1 MKLLAALVF
10 SFLAALLL
18 GWSAPA
24 TAGTLLA
31 LCQGGAEVD
40 VIDTAT
46 GAVSTRVKVDKVP
59 AGIAIS
65 SDGTAAYITH
75 PDIGLLTRLDV
86 KTWTVAATARIGG
99 QPFGIVVAPDGRT
112 LYVSDW
118 YGDRIL
124 QIDARSLAVTGT
136 LAVGRSPAHLAID
149 PDGRTLYSADR
160 ESDEVSIINT
170 LDFTRTAVI
179 PVGRAPYALDASH
192 PELVAVADVRSGDIA
207 LITKEKHDTKRIAGM
222 KMPYGVAFV
231 PGRGLL
237 LATDQQAG
245 MLDVIDIATQTII
258 HRIRLGGSPEG
269 VVVDAVAG
277 RAYVAEW
284 FANRITA
291 LNIDDFSISTRI
303 PVCDGPRVMALVP

>member
-1 MKLLAALVF
+1 MKWAAALAI
-10 SFLAALLL
+10 LALA
-18 GWSAPA
+18 WSAPV

-31 LCQGGAEVD
+31 LCQGAAEVD
-40 VIDTAT
+40 VIDTAS
-46 GAVSTRVKVDKVP
+46 AVVSARVKVDKVP

-75 PDIGLLTRLDV
+75 PDIGLLTRLDI
-86 KTWTVAATARIGG
+86 KTRTVAATAHIGG
-99 QPFGIVVAPDGRT
+99 QPFGIAAAPEGGVI
-112 LYVSDW
+112 YVSDW
-118 YGDRIL
+118 SSARIL
-124 QIDARSLAVTGT
+124 RIDARSLAVTGS
-136 LAVGRSPAHLAID
+136 LAVGRSPAHLALD
-149 PDGRTLYSADR
+149 PHGRTLYSADR

-170 LDFTRTAVI
+170 LDFIRTAVVL
-179 PVGRAPYALDASH
+179 VGRAPYALDASH
-192 PELVAVADVRSGDIA
+192 PDEVAVADVRSGDIA
-207 LITKEKHDTKRIAGM
+207 LINKNKHDIRRIGGM

-245 MLDVIDIATQTII
+245 MLDVIDIATESII
-258 HRIRLGGSPEG
+258 KRIRLGGSPEE
-269 VVVDAVAG
+269 VVVDAAAG

-291 LNIDDFSISTRI
+291 LNLDDFSIVTRT

>member
-1 MKLLAALVF
+1 MKLLTAIVF
-10 SFLAALLL
+10 SSLAVLLL

-31 LCQGGAEVD
+31 LCQGAAEVD

-65 SDGTAAYITH
+65 SDSTAAYITH

-86 KTWTVAATARIGG
+86 KTWTVAGTAHIGG
-99 QPFGIVVAPDGRT
+99 QPFGIVAAGGA

-118 YGDRIL
+118 SGDRIL
-124 QIDARSLAVTGT
+124 RIDARGLAVTGT

-160 ESDEVSIINT
+160 EGDEVSIINT

-179 PVGRAPYALDASH
+179 PVGRAPYALDPSH

-207 LITKEKHDTKRIAGM
+207 LITKEKHDIKRIAGM

-231 PGRGLL
+231 PGKGLL

-245 MLDVIDIATQTII
+245 MLNVIDIATETII

-269 VVVDAVAG
+269 VVVDAAAG

-284 FANRITA
+284 FANRVTA
-291 LNIDDFSISTRI
+291 LNLDDLSISTRI
-303 PVCDGPRVMALVP
+303 AVCDGPRVMALVP

>member
-1 MKLLAALVF
+1 MLAVLAL
-10 SFLAALLL
+10 A
-18 GWSAPA
+18 WIAPV
-24 TAGTLLA
+24 TAGTPLV
-31 LCQGGAEVD
+31 LCQGAAEVD
-40 VIDTAT
+40 VIDTMS
-46 GAVSTRVKVDKVP
+46 AVVSARVKVDKVP

-75 PDIGLLTRLDV
+75 PDIGLLTRLDI
-86 KTWTVAATARIGG
+86 KTRTVAATAHVGG
-99 QPFGIVVAPDGRT
+99 QPFGIAAAPDGGA

-118 YGDRIL
+118 SGDRIL
-124 QIDARSLAVTGT
+124 RIDARSLAITGT
-136 LAVGRSPAHLAID
+136 LPVGRSPAHLAID

-170 LDFTRTAVI
+170 LDFIRTAVV

-207 LITKEKHDTKRIAGM
+207 LINKDKQDVRRIGGM

-231 PGRGLL
+231 PDRGLL

-245 MLDVIDIATQTII
+245 TLNVIDITKETIVR
-258 HRIRLGGSPEG
+258 RIRLGGSPEE
-269 VVVDAVAG
+269 VVVDAAAG

-291 LNIDDFSISTRI
+291 LNLDDFSIVTRT
-303 PVCDGPRVMALVP
+303 PVCDGPRVMAVVP